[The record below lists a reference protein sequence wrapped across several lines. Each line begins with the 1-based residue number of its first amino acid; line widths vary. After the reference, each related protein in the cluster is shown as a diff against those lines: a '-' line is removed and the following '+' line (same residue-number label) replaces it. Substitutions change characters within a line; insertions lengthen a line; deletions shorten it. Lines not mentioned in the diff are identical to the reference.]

1 MSGTIN
7 SIFTSSVVAVLCSGI
22 FSLINNRKNNIIGYV
37 IEERREWRKEIKNIA
52 DELTMTNGIYE
63 IRSLLNKLKV
73 RINPYGRD
81 KKGDFMHD
89 FHIWELISVME
100 ENPYENQS
108 ENKEKLLMY
117 ISLLLKYD
125 YEKTEKIVEGRRR
138 IYIMISLILMVLG
151 SIYMIYI
158 HFFERGGE
166 YNEIFLA
173 TWMMFLISPIAIAV
187 AHLPKDIFGIFRRKR
202 KIRYKVLIGI
212 GIIFL
217 CIDFAVCLVTL
228 IYDIFSYYGITWQY
242 LYSAKGYLE
251 TTIVVSIMAAIF
263 TVAKLGDED
272 NVEKEYVDRVKQ
284 IYNEDKSSTESNA
297 EKQSKVKIWLN
308 KIKNKKRVS

>member
-1 MSGTIN
+1 MSSTIEL
-7 SIFTSSVVAVLCSGI
+7 IFTSSVVAVICTGI
-22 FSLINNRKNNIIGYV
+22 FSMINNRKNNITGYV
-37 IEERREWRKEIKNIA
+37 TEERREWRKEIKNIA

-63 IRSLLNKLKV
+63 IRSLLSKLKV
-73 RINPYGRD
+73 RINPYGKG
-81 KKGDFMHD
+81 KKGAFMQD

-125 YEKTEKIVEGRRR
+125 YDKTEKIVEGRRR
-138 IYIMISLILMVLG
+138 IYIMTSLILIVLG

-158 HFFERGGE
+158 HFFERGDE
-166 YNEIFLA
+166 YNDIFLT
-173 TWMMFLISPIAIAV
+173 TWMMFLISPVAIAF
-187 AHLPKDIFGIFRRKR
+187 AHPKKEILGIFRKKR

-212 GIIFL
+212 GIVLI
-217 CIDFAVCLVTL
+217 CVDFAVGLITL
-228 IYDIFSYYGITWQY
+228 IYIIFSYYGITWQY

-263 TVAKLGDED
+263 AVAKSGDED
-272 NVEKEYVDRVKQ
+272 NVEKDYEAAVKQ
-284 IYNEDKSSTESNA
+284 IYYQNENLSKSNIQEKSTT
-297 EKQSKVKIWLN
+297 
-308 KIKNKKRVS
+308 KKRYGKKGILK